1 MQRVEGDVTSARAL
15 RRALADA
22 YKDVRQVREDMPQ
35 HSEVQFDNAFVS
47 VSFKLS
53 LLLRKMRP
61 FVINENDESPRSG
74 RSDSSSEDA
83 GKTHGDDTSKG
94 NGKGKGVG
102 KNNGNDSSK
111 NKRKRQRQGKRQRL
125 ETAERSETGHN
136 MHVLIT
142 NSTSCVQ

>member
-1 MQRVEGDVTSARAL
+1 MLPALVHCGARWQMRTRMFARCAKTCHRIQTMPSSL
-15 RRALADA
+15 FVQVVVGLA
-22 YKDVRQVREDMPQ
+22 E
-35 HSEVQFDNAFVS
+35 
-47 VSFKLS
+47 
-53 LLLRKMRP
+53 MRP
-61 FVINENDESPRSG
+61 FVINENDESDESPRSG

-102 KNNGNDSSK
+102 KNNGNDSGK

-125 ETAERSETGHN
+125 ETETAERSETGHN

-142 NSTSCVQ
+142 ISTSCVQ

>member
-1 MQRVEGDVTSARAL
+1 MQRVERDVTSARAL

-22 YKDVRQVREDMPQ
+22 YKDVRHVREDMPSQ
-35 HSEVQFDNAFVS
+35 SDNTFFRI
-47 VSFKLS
+47 SFKLS
-53 LLLRKMRP
+53 LVLRKMRP
-61 FVINENDESPRSG
+61 FVINENDESDESPRSG

-83 GKTHGDDTSKG
+83 GKSHGDDTSKG

-102 KNNGNDSSK
+102 KNNGNDSGK

-136 MHVLIT
+136 MHV
-142 NSTSCVQ
+142 